1 LSPVVGDVLA
11 GTVAAAVVLAAAAV
25 GVVPRLESGFGTP
38 GPALAVVTASPLEGL
53 EDARPVAVYATESWE
68 KIPLQVTAEDLLED
82 PTLWNRMN
90 FDDWDRLPDPLRTQ
104 GLERLVSR
112 HGGVA
117 AGEAAWEAMTAADWD
132 GVPQPIRAMAVIL
145 LGDYWTAHYGL
156 GIGHGIDP
164 LVAAD
169 TLAALLMSESWFEH
183 RAVNV
188 DVNGNR
194 DLGLPQLS
202 DYARTVLERLH
213 RRGWLD
219 FHLREAGY
227 FNPWFAVLAGA
238 VWLDLMLDEADG
250 DVELAVR
257 AYRRGIAAAR
267 RGDGGPYLEKV
278 EERRD
283 RYIRGH
289 GVSPTWDYLS
299 RRLRGTRLL
308 KAPAGG
314 PRPARRR

>member
-25 GVVPRLESGFGTP
+25 AIVPRLESGFDTS
-38 GPALAVVTASPLEGL
+38 GPALAVTTASPLEGL

-104 GLERLVSR
+104 GLERLVGR
-112 HGGVA
+112 HGRAA
-117 AGEAAWEAMTAADWD
+117 AGEPAWEAMTAADWD
-132 GVPQPIRAMAVIL
+132 RVPQPIRAMAVIL
-145 LGDYWTAHYGL
+145 LADYWTAHYGL
-156 GIGHGIDP
+156 GIGHGIEP
-164 LVAAD
+164 RVAAD

-219 FHLREAGY
+219 FHLREEDY

-308 KAPAGG
+308 TAPAGG